1 VKKMR
6 ILHDISFKLKVI
18 SAWWDF
24 AEFPGSDVVI
34 WSGDELKAARF
45 ERVDELK
52 SRRPRKYQYR
62 LTTLQIAY
70 LELRVAMSVT

>member
-1 VKKMR
+1 MKKMR

-45 ERVDELK
+45 ERGNIHSWNNEVQARIDD
-52 SRRPRKYQYR
+52 RD
-62 LTTLQIAY
+62 
-70 LELRVAMSVT
+70 